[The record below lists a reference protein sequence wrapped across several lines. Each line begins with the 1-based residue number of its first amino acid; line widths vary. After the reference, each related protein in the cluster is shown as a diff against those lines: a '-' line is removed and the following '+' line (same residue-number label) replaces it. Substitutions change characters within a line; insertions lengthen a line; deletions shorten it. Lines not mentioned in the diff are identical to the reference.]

1 MRNILA
7 FLAACII
14 AVGGIGW
21 YLGWF
26 SVQSTAGAAGKRN
39 VNIEVDSRKISEDLQ
54 KGTEKI
60 QEAIDQNRAADS
72 SGTSD
77 KPKLDKT
84 QPNLE

>member
-7 FLAACII
+7 FLAFSVI
-14 AVGGIGW
+14 AIAGVGW

-26 SVQSTAGAAGKRN
+26 SVQSTAGAAGKRQ

-60 QEAIDQNRAADS
+60 QQAIDQNRAADS
-72 SGTSD
+72 SGAPD
-77 KPKLDKT
+77 KSKFDKA
-84 QPNLE
+84 QSN

>member
-7 FLAACII
+7 FLAAMVLMI
-14 AVGGIGW
+14 GGTGW

-26 SVQSTAGAAGKRN
+26 SVQSTAGSAGKRQ

-60 QEAIDQNRAADS
+60 QQVIDQSRSADS
-72 SGTSD
+72 SNASD
-77 KPKLDKT
+77 KPKLEKA
-84 QPNLE
+84 QSN

>member
-7 FLAACII
+7 LLATLVIMI
-14 AVGGIGW
+14 GGTGW

-26 SVQSTAGAAGKRN
+26 SVQSTAGAAGKRQ

-60 QEAIDQNRAADS
+60 QQVIDQSRAADS
-72 SGTSD
+72 TNPSD
-77 KPKLDKT
+77 KPKFEKD
-84 QPNLE
+84 QSN

>member
-7 FLAACII
+7 FLAATVLLI
-14 AVGGIGW
+14 GGTGW

-26 SVQSTAGAAGKRN
+26 TVQSTAGAAGKRQ

-60 QEAIDQNRAADS
+60 QSVIDQSRAADAS
-72 SGTSD
+72 STSD
-77 KPKLDKT
+77 KPNVQKA
-84 QPNLE
+84 QAN

>member
-7 FLAACII
+7 LLAALVIMI
-14 AVGGIGW
+14 GGTGW

-26 SVQSTAGAAGKRN
+26 SVQSTAGAAGKRQ

-60 QEAIDQNRAADS
+60 QQVIDQSRAADS
-72 SGTSD
+72 TNPSD
-77 KPKLDKT
+77 KPKLEKA
-84 QPNLE
+84 QSN

>member
-7 FLAACII
+7 FLAAMVIMI
-14 AVGGIGW
+14 GGTGW

-26 SVQSTAGAAGKRN
+26 SVQSTAGSAGKRQ

-60 QEAIDQNRAADS
+60 QQVIDQSRAADS
-72 SGTSD
+72 TNPSD
-77 KPKLDKT
+77 KPKLEKA
-84 QPNLE
+84 QSN